1 MSVSSRFVAACAC
14 SRVAARVVLV
24 TALASLAPL
33 VAGAAAGTPAAA
45 TSPALAAAGAGAPAA
60 GTAGAIS
67 AEAQAPLTA
76 AEVRRVDR
84 GNARITLRHE
94 EMRHLDMPPMTMV
107 FAVADPAMLEGL
119 SPGMAVRVRVE
130 RREGGLVVT
139 RIEPARP

>member
-1 MSVSSRFVAACAC
+1 MSVSSRLVA
-14 SRVAARVVLV
+14 SRVVLV

-33 VAGAAAGTPAAA
+33 AAGAATGTPGAAS
-45 TSPALAAAGAGAPAA
+45 TD
-60 GTAGAIS
+60 
-67 AEAQAPLTA
+67 AQVPLTA

-84 GNARITLRHE
+84 ANARITLRHE
-94 EMRHLDMPPMTMV
+94 DMRHLDMPPMTMV

-139 RIEPARP
+139 RIEPVRP

>member
-24 TALASLAPL
+24 AALASLVPL
-33 VAGAAAGTPAAA
+33 VAGAAAGT
-45 TSPALAAAGAGAPAA
+45 
-60 GTAGAIS
+60 AGAIS
-67 AEAQAPLTA
+67 ADAQAPLTA